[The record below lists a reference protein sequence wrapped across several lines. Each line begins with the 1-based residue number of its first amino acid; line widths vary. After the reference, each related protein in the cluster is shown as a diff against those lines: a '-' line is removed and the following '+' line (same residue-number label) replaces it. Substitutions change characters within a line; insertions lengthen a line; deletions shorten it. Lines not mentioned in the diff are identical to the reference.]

1 MIATIVKMLKALRE
15 ATGNVAASDAFMEA
29 FEEREAQR
37 EQEAREREAQREQEA
52 REREAQ
58 REARSEKFLAAM
70 QQQMQRNAAA
80 MHREIKTTNRWLTVI
95 GLLIALLAVAI
106 AFSNLG

>member
-37 EQEAREREAQREQEA
+37 E
-52 REREAQ
+52 
-58 REARSEKFLAAM
+58 ARSEKFLAAM
-70 QQQMQRNAAA
+70 QQEMQRNAAA

-95 GLLIALLAVAI
+95 GLLIALLAAAI